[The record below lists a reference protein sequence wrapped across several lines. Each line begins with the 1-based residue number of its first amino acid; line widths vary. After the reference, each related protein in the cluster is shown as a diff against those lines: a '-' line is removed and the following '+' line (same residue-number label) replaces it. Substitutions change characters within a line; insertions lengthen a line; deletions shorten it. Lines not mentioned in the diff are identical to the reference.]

1 MKAYYLNVHYG
12 HGTKELPNGSDAMFE
27 NFAGHMMVVGKKFPT
42 DRKVRQ
48 ELHNQGYTKKAVRSV
63 GFFCIH
69 QEPF

>member
-1 MKAYYLNVHYG
+1 
-12 HGTKELPNGSDAMFE
+12 MFE